1 MAATYSLDV
10 EAGATFSLEFE
21 YKNDDGT
28 LFDFTGWTAQ
38 AQIRQSPAADLTL
51 ELDVSIDSELSTIT
65 VTMTA
70 EETAALVLP
79 IYVWAMELT
88 ETATGK
94 VIRLVEG
101 SVRVSP
107 EVVRAED

>member
-1 MAATYSLDV
+1 MAANYGLEI

-38 AQIRQSPAADLTL
+38 AQIRQTP
-51 ELDVSIDSELSTIT
+51 
-65 VTMTA
+65 
-70 EETAALVLP
+70 TAASAVEITTAINAETSVITISLTATQTSSLTFAN
-79 IYVWAMELT
+79 YVWAMELT
-88 ETATGK
+88 ETATSR

-101 SVRVSP
+101 AVRVSP
-107 EVVRAED
+107 EVVRA